1 MSAKRRQNSQIAFD
15 ERVLD
20 RTDRRILRE
29 LQSDARLSMA
39 ELGRRVG
46 LSAPSVADRVKRLER
61 SGVIVGYRVE
71 LDPRALG
78 FPIMAS
84 VRVRPG
90 MGQLRKIPQ
99 IAQESPEVVEC
110 HRITG
115 EDCYLLSVRLRVMDD
130 LEEVLDRFTL
140 HGQTTTSIVHST
152 PVARRA
158 PLIDEDAG

>member
-1 MSAKRRQNSQIAFD
+1 MPGGNPGIMGAQQQYLWSRRDLASLAGWGA
-15 ERVLD
+15 VLACFAAAGGA
-20 RTDRRILRE
+20 ILRLHPKLCE
-29 LQSDARLSMA
+29 LMTYATLAM
-39 ELGRRVG
+39 E
-46 LSAPSVADRVKRLER
+46 
-61 SGVIVGYRVE
+61 
-71 LDPRALG
+71 LG

-152 PVARRA
+152 PVARRV